1 MSGRTYLLPPRFL
14 SIYFH
19 EVMLIRQLAVTQS
32 ILTHW
37 TFLVM
42 YDPVVAALL
51 VGNSQVPFE
60 DLYSDQFYLAK
71 ASRV

>member
-1 MSGRTYLLPPRFL
+1 
-14 SIYFH
+14 
-19 EVMLIRQLAVTQS
+19 MLIRQLAVTQS